1 MICPSKLHKNDTV
14 AIVSTARKIR
24 EDEITSAISLLKSWG
39 LKVVLGKT
47 IGLEYHQFA
56 GSDEERT
63 TDLQNFLDDPKIKAI
78 WCARGGYGTVRIIDK
93 LNFAGFQKNPKWI
106 IGYSDITVLHSEL
119 HQLGY
124 SSIHATMPRDIPE
137 NSSASIQ
144 SLRQTLF
151 QKDLSYDIYS
161 IKGHVSGIGEG
172 TLIGGNLS
180 ILYSLLGSSSAI
192 DPKNK
197 ILFLED
203 LDEYLYHIDRMLINL
218 KRNGYFDQLAGLI
231 IGSFT
236 DLNDNDI
243 PFGKSVREIILD
255 IVGETSYPIVFDFPA
270 GHLKDNRTMIFG
282 ATLKM
287 KVETT
292 EARLVF
298 SNTT

>member
-1 MICPSKLHKNDTV
+1 
-14 AIVSTARKIR
+14 
-24 EDEITSAISLLKSWG
+24 
-39 LKVVLGKT
+39 
-47 IGLEYHQFA
+47 
-56 GSDEERT
+56 
-63 TDLQNFLDDPKIKAI
+63 
-78 WCARGGYGTVRIIDK
+78 
-93 LNFAGFQKNPKWI
+93 
-106 IGYSDITVLHSEL
+106 
-119 HQLGY
+119 
-124 SSIHATMPRDIPE
+124 
-137 NSSASIQ
+137 
-144 SLRQTLF
+144 
-151 QKDLSYDIYS
+151 
-161 IKGHVSGIGEG
+161 
-172 TLIGGNLS
+172 
-180 ILYSLLGSSSAI
+180 
-192 DPKNK
+192 
-197 ILFLED
+197 LED